1 MRIMIKVSFFFLFL
15 NLLCVSVWGY
25 VDSRVRSYVKP
36 VKLVWQKDGDGTLIE
51 NTDVLLK
58 GGDGQAVLNSHSMC
72 VMKSS
77 QQNFSSI
84 LLDFGKELHGGI
96 SIVTGLSSTKEPIKI
111 KVTFGE
117 SVSEA
122 MSTIGDSCS
131 ATNDHAMREF
141 EVGVSWLGS
150 TEVGQTGFRFVRI
163 DLLQPGVELCLKEI
177 NAVTLLRDI
186 PYRGSFMCND
196 ELLNQI
202 WKTGAY
208 TVHLNMQNY
217 LWDGIKRD
225 RLVWVGDMFPEVMTV
240 NSVFGYNEIVP
251 KSLDLARD
259 STPLPGWMNGISS
272 YSLWWILIHKEW
284 FLYQGDI
291 AYLQEQK
298 PYLMELVK
306 ILLSK
311 VDHEGREF
319 LDGQRFLDWPSE
331 GNVESIDAGLQA
343 LLLMALDAGNT
354 LLNLLGEHSLAQI
367 CKLKCQQMR
376 QYPLYNLNDNLNKQ
390 AASLMGLAGL
400 IKPDEVN
407 IIISNN
413 GTKGFS
419 TFYGYYMLQAQAQA
433 NNYSG
438 ALDMIRSYWGG
449 MLQMGA
455 TTFWEDFDVEW
466 MENAGRI
473 DEITP
478 QGKKD
483 IHADFGRFCYTGLR
497 HSLCHGWASGPTA
510 SLTEHVLGVKVLE
523 PGCRVLKIEPH
534 LENLEWVKGRFP
546 TPLGD
551 VDIYHRKEGDR
562 VITKIQAP
570 KGVKVIKSDS

>member
-25 VDSRVRSYVKP
+25 ADSRVRSYVEP
-36 VKLVWQKDGDGTLIE
+36 VKLVWQEDGDGTLIE
-51 NTDVLLK
+51 NANALLK
-58 GGDGQAVLNSHSMC
+58 GGDGQAVLNAHSMC
-72 VMKSS
+72 VMKST
-77 QQNFSSI
+77 QQEFSSI

-141 EVGVSWLGS
+141 EVGVSWLGA

-177 NAVTLLRDI
+177 NAVSLLRDI
-186 PYRGSFMCND
+186 PYRGSFLCND

-225 RLVWVGDMFPEVMTV
+225 RLVWVGDMYPEVMTV
-240 NSVFGYNEIVP
+240 NSVFGNNEVVP

-298 PYLMELVK
+298 PYLTELVK

-311 VDHEGREF
+311 VDNEGREF

-331 GNVESIDAGLQA
+331 GNIESIDAGLQA
-343 LLLMALDAGNT
+343 LLLMALDAGKT
-354 LLNLLGEHSLAQI
+354 LLNLLGEHSLAQA

-376 QYPLYNLNDNLNKQ
+376 QYPQYNLNNNLNKQ

-400 IKPDEVN
+400 IKPDEAN
-407 IIISNN
+407 IIISNK

-419 TFYGYYMLQAQAQA
+419 TFYGYYMLQAQAEA
-433 NNYSG
+433 YNYSG

-510 SLTEHVLGVKVLE
+510 WLTEHILGVEVLE

-534 LENLEWVKGRFP
+534 LENLEWVKGCFP

-551 VDIYHRKEGDR
+551 VRIYHKKAGDR
-562 VITKIQAP
+562 VITRIHAP
-570 KGVKVIKSDS
+570 KEIKVIRSDS

>member
-1 MRIMIKVSFFFLFL
+1 MKIMVRGSFFFLFL
-15 NLLCVSVWGY
+15 NLLCGSVWGY
-25 VDSRVRSYVKP
+25 VDPRMRSYVEP
-36 VKLVWQKDGDGTLIE
+36 VKLIWQEDGDGTLIE
-51 NTDVLLK
+51 NANLLLK
-58 GGDGQAVLNSHSMC
+58 AGDGQAVLNAHSMC
-72 VMKSS
+72 VMKST
-77 QQNFSSI
+77 QQEFPSI

-96 SIVTGLSSTKEPIKI
+96 SISTGLSSTKDPIRL

-122 MSTIGDSCS
+122 MSAIGDSCS

-141 EVGVSWLGS
+141 EVGVPWLGT

-163 DLLQPGVELCLKEI
+163 DLLQPGVELCLKEV
-177 NAVTLLRDI
+177 NAVSLLRDI

-196 ELLNQI
+196 DLLNQI

-208 TVHLNMQNY
+208 TVHLTMQNY

-225 RLVWVGDMFPEVMTV
+225 RLVWVGDMYPEVMTI
-240 NSVFGYNEIVP
+240 NSVFGNNEVVP

-284 FLYQGDI
+284 FFYQGDI

-298 PYLMELVK
+298 PYLIELVE

-311 VDHEGREF
+311 VDHEGCEF

-331 GNVESIDAGLQA
+331 GNSESINAGLQA
-343 LLLMALDAGNT
+343 LLLMALDAGNI
-354 LLNLLGEHSLAQI
+354 LLNVLDEHSLAQN
-367 CKLKCQQMR
+367 CKLTCQQMS
-376 QYPLYNLNDNLNKQ
+376 QYTLSKLNSGINKQ

-400 IKPDEVN
+400 IKLEEAN
-407 IIISNN
+407 SIISNK
-413 GTKGFS
+413 GAKGFS
-419 TFYGYYMLQAQAQA
+419 TFYGYYMLQAQAKA

-473 DEITP
+473 DEVIS

-483 IHADFGRFCYTGLR
+483 IHADYGRFCYTGLR

-510 SLTEHVLGVKVLE
+510 WLTEHVLGVKVLE

-534 LENLEWVKGRFP
+534 LESLEWVKGSFP
-546 TPLGD
+546 TSLGD
-551 VDIYHRKEGDR
+551 VEIYHRKDGDK
-562 VITKIQAP
+562 VITQIHAP
-570 KGVKVIKSDS
+570 KGIKVIKSDS

>member
-1 MRIMIKVSFFFLFL
+1 MIKVSFFFLFL

-478 QGKKD
+478 QGKKRYSCG
-483 IHADFGRFCYTGLR
+483 F
-497 HSLCHGWASGPTA
+497 W
-510 SLTEHVLGVKVLE
+510 KVLLYGAS
-523 PGCRVLKIEPH
+523 P
-534 LENLEWVKGRFP
+534 
-546 TPLGD
+546 
-551 VDIYHRKEGDR
+551 
-562 VITKIQAP
+562 
-570 KGVKVIKSDS
+570 

>member
-1 MRIMIKVSFFFLFL
+1 MIKVSFFFLFL

-72 VMKSS
+72 VMKST

-240 NSVFGYNEIVP
+240 NSVFGYNEVVP

-319 LDGQRFLDWPSE
+319 WMD
-331 GNVESIDAGLQA
+331 NVFWIGLPKE
-343 LLLMALDAGNT
+343 T
-354 LLNLLGEHSLAQI
+354 S
-367 CKLKCQQMR
+367 
-376 QYPLYNLNDNLNKQ
+376 
-390 AASLMGLAGL
+390 
-400 IKPDEVN
+400 
-407 IIISNN
+407 
-413 GTKGFS
+413 
-419 TFYGYYMLQAQAQA
+419 
-433 NNYSG
+433 
-438 ALDMIRSYWGG
+438 
-449 MLQMGA
+449 
-455 TTFWEDFDVEW
+455 
-466 MENAGRI
+466 
-473 DEITP
+473 
-478 QGKKD
+478 
-483 IHADFGRFCYTGLR
+483 
-497 HSLCHGWASGPTA
+497 
-510 SLTEHVLGVKVLE
+510 KV
-523 PGCRVLKIEPH
+523 
-534 LENLEWVKGRFP
+534 
-546 TPLGD
+546 
-551 VDIYHRKEGDR
+551 
-562 VITKIQAP
+562 
-570 KGVKVIKSDS
+570 